1 MGFVHTF
8 GALAALRFVM
18 GAVEAG
24 LFPGIIYLTSMYY
37 RRFEY
42 QKRMTAI
49 WSAILLSS
57 SISGV
62 SVILLNPRRLNSNY
76 QYTTVAG
83 IWDCAP

>member
-1 MGFVHTF
+1 MCMGFVQSF
-8 GALAALRFVM
+8 GALTAMRFLL
-18 GAVEAG
+18 GILEAG

-49 WSAILLSS
+49 WSAVLLSS

-62 SVILLNPRRLNSNY
+62 SVFLL
-76 QYTTVAG
+76 T
-83 IWDCAP
+83 